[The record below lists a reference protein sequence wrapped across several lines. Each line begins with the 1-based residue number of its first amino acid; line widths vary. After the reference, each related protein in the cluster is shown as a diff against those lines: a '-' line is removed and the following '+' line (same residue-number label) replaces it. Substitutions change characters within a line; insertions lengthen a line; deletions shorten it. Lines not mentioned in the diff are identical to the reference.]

1 MKQKNNE
8 SKAGDKINKE
18 VKGRLIKFK
27 MEDAVRN
34 EIY

>member
-1 MKQKNNE
+1 MKQKYNE

-18 VKGRLIKFK
+18 VKRHIKFK

-34 EIY
+34 ENY

>member
-18 VKGRLIKFK
+18 VKRNIKFK

-34 EIY
+34 GIY

>member
-1 MKQKNNE
+1 MKQKYNE

-18 VKGRLIKFK
+18 VKRLIKFK

>member
-8 SKAGDKINKE
+8 SKAGDKINEE
-18 VKGRLIKFK
+18 VKRLIKFK